1 LDATFKVKGQGRQT
15 ALLSAAL
22 THKAAAAVSVGTYS
36 VWESTATLR
45 LLGGARLGEERVGGI
60 LCRHA
65 HSLVSNDSV
74 VVQRRFNS
82 ILLSDS
88 FSS

>member
-1 LDATFKVKGQGRQT
+1 M
-15 ALLSAAL
+15 
-22 THKAAAAVSVGTYS
+22 
-36 VWESTATLR
+36 WESTATLR

-88 FSS
+88 FSTKEDTKVLYNLVSEEMVDF